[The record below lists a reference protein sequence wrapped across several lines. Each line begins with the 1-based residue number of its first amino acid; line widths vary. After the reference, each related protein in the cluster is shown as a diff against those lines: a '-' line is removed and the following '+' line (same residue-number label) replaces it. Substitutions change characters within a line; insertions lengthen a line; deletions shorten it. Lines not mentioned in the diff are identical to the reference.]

1 VTRIGDELRHRL
13 QTAVGMFDGGG
24 FDEHLAVEVAEHP
37 LGPSFRAID
46 GDDAEV
52 LWPDVLDPLLDLPP
66 GLADEAF
73 L

>member
-1 VTRIGDELRHRL
+1 MMPRFS
-13 QTAVGMFDGGG
+13 TAGQ
-24 FDEHLAVEVAEHP
+24 ASSATQ
-37 LGPSFRAID
+37 PSFRAID